1 MLEDLLTTA
10 GVSFAALFPI
20 VNPLSTVPVFHT
32 LSAHMSDERR
42 HSEARKAALAT
53 FLILTVFLFVGRFVL
68 DFFGISLPALE
79 VAGGLVVGYAAWQM
93 ITVGVAAPPAADED
107 EHASIYMSPITM
119 PLQAGPGALG
129 VTLGLATRHEN
140 VGHYLGNVIGIA
152 AIALVSLVLLL
163 HGGRP
168 MRLLGRGGMD
178 ALVRTLGLIVLA
190 IAVELV
196 YHGVTA
202 ADL

>member
-1 MLEDLLTTA
+1 
-10 GVSFAALFPI
+10 
-20 VNPLSTVPVFHT
+20 
-32 LSAHMSDERR
+32 
-42 HSEARKAALAT
+42 
-53 FLILTVFLFVGRFVL
+53 
-68 DFFGISLPALE
+68 
-79 VAGGLVVGYAAWQM
+79 
-93 ITVGVAAPPAADED
+93 
-107 EHASIYMSPITM
+107 MSPITM

-129 VTLGLATRHEN
+129 VTLGLATRHETSH
-140 VGHYLGNVIGIA
+140 HYIGTVIGIA
-152 AIALVSLVLLL
+152 AIAVLSLVLLR

-202 ADL
+202 PDV